1 MYRARLE
8 KLRKSMSERNIDA
21 LLVTNLSNIFYL
33 SGFTGSTAVLVVTG
47 DASYI
52 LVDFRYT
59 LQATTECVGTK
70 VIEYS
75 GKPAFAAL
83 GNLINEI
90 KPKSLGFES
99 DVVTVASHRKLRNA
113 IDASVKLRSTV
124 GLVAKLRSVKDEHE
138 ISLIRKA
145 AEIADAVYA
154 YVITAIKPGMTE
166 KDAAL
171 LIDSSIRRL
180 GGDKE
185 GFDTIAAY
193 GPNAASPHASPTD
206 AVLQTGQLFKMDYG
220 VRYKNYNSD
229 ITRTVCLGNATA
241 KQKEIYKIVL
251 DAQLKAIEA
260 IKPNRTGKEIDAVA
274 RDYIASMGYGDN
286 FGHGLG
292 HGIGIEVHDGPAFS
306 VLSDIILEPGM
317 VATVEPG
324 IYIEGWGGIRIED
337 DVLVTD
343 TGVEIITKAPKEFTC
358 I

>member
-1 MYRARLE
+1 MYSARLE
-8 KLRKSMSERNIDA
+8 KLRKLMLAKNIDA

-33 SGFTGSTAVLVVTG
+33 SGFTGSTAVLLVTP
-47 DASYI
+47 DATHI

-59 LQATTECVGTK
+59 LQATTQCVGTNI
-70 VIEYS
+70 VEYS
-75 GKPAFAAL
+75 GKPAITAL
-83 GNLINEI
+83 GDLIKEI
-90 KPKSLGFES
+90 KPRSLGYES
-99 DVVTVASHRKLRNA
+99 DVITVALYRKLRTA
-113 IDASVKLRSTV
+113 IDASIKLRSTI
-124 GLVAKLRSVKDEHE
+124 GLVAKLRTVKDEHE

-154 YVITAIKPGMTE
+154 YIITEIRPGMTE

-185 GFDTIAAY
+185 GFDTIAAF

-206 AVLQTGQLFKMDYG
+206 AILKTGQLFKMDYG

-229 ITRTVCLGNATA
+229 ITRTICLGSATA

-251 DAQLKAIEA
+251 DAQLRAIEA
-260 IKPNRTGKEIDAVA
+260 IKPGKTGKEIDAVA

-292 HGIGIEVHDGPAFS
+292 HAIGIEVHDGPAFS

>member
-1 MYRARLE
+1 MYNARLE
-8 KLRKSMSERNIDA
+8 KLRKSMLAKNIDA

-33 SGFTGSTAVLVVTG
+33 SGFTGSTAVLLVTP
-47 DASYI
+47 DASHI

-59 LQATTECVGTK
+59 LQATTQCISTN

-75 GKPAFAAL
+75 GKPAITAF
-83 GNLINEI
+83 GDLINEI
-90 KPKSLGFES
+90 RPKSLGYES
-99 DVVTVASHRKLRNA
+99 DVVTVALYRKLRSA
-113 IDASVKLRSTV
+113 IDASVKLRSTA
-124 GLVAKLRSVKDEHE
+124 GLAAKLRTVKDEHE

-154 YVITAIKPGMTE
+154 YVITEIKPGITE

-171 LIDSSIRRL
+171 LIDSSVRRL

-185 GFDTIAAY
+185 GFDTIAAF

-206 AVLQTGQLFKMDYG
+206 AVLKTGQLFKMDYG

-229 ITRTVCLGNATA
+229 ITRTICLGSATA

-260 IKPNRTGKEIDAVA
+260 IKPGKTGKEIDAVA
-274 RDYIASMGYGDN
+274 RDYIASMGYRDN

-292 HGIGIEVHDGPAFS
+292 HAIGIEVHDGPAFS

-324 IYIEGWGGIRIED
+324 IYIEGWGGVRIED

-343 TGVEIITKAPKEFTC
+343 TGVEIITKASKEFTC